1 MYEYSFYVT
10 YVLLITTG
18 TITMVEALR
27 TNSQTIR
34 NVLNLETCIS
44 IVAAYFYSLF
54 IERIHDSTDI
64 TALRY
69 MDWSITTPMMLISL
83 ILSVQMQ
90 YSVNFIRL
98 KNMMYVLFLNY
109 AMLLCGYLGEMGIW
123 NKLYSNLVGFV
134 FFISL
139 FTYIYRT
146 FFKNCSMFGKIV
158 LWTYIVIWSMYGLV
172 YFLPY
177 DEKMLGYNVL
187 DLMAKCLMGI
197 FLWMYFSKI
206 IKI

>member
-10 YVLLITTG
+10 YVLLLTTG
-18 TITMVEALR
+18 TITLIEALR
-27 TNSQTIR
+27 TKSQTVR

-54 IERIHDSTDI
+54 IDQMKDNTDI
-64 TALRY
+64 TSLRY

-83 ILSVQMQ
+83 ILTVQMQ
-90 YSVNFIRL
+90 YGVNFIHL
-98 KNMMYVLFLNY
+98 KNMVYVLFLNY
-109 AMLLCGYLGEMGIW
+109 AMLLCGYLGEMGMW
-123 NKLYSNLVGFV
+123 NKLYANLVGFV

-139 FTYIYRT
+139 FTYIYT
-146 FFKNCSMFGKIV
+146 KFFKNCSAFGIAV
-158 LWTYIVIWSMYGLV
+158 LWAYIVIWSMYGLV

-177 DEKMLGYNVL
+177 DEKMLGYNIL

-197 FLWMYFSKI
+197 FLWMYFAKI

>member
-10 YVLLITTG
+10 YVLLLTTG
-18 TITMVEALR
+18 TITLVEALR
-27 TNSQTIR
+27 TKNQTVR

-54 IERIHDSTDI
+54 INQLNDNSDI

-69 MDWSITTPMMLISL
+69 MDWSVTTPMMLISL
-83 ILSVQMQ
+83 ILTVQMQ
-90 YSVNFIRL
+90 YSVNFIYL
-98 KNMMYVLFLNY
+98 KNMMHVLFLNY

-123 NKLYSNLVGFV
+123 NKLYANLVGFV

-139 FTYIYRT
+139 FTYIYRM
-146 FFKNCSMFGKIV
+146 FFKKCSSFGMIV
-158 LWTYIVIWSMYGLV
+158 LWAYIGIWSMYGLV

-197 FLWMYFSKI
+197 FLWMYFAKI
-206 IKI
+206 IRI